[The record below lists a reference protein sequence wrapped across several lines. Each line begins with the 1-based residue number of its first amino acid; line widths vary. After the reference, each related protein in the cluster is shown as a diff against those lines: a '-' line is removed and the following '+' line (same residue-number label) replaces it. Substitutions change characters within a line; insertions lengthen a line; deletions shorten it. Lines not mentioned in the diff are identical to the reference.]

1 MAARKKTELT
11 YSQASTE
18 LDAIL
23 EEIETGTANI
33 DVLSE
38 RVERASTLI
47 KFCREKLAGTELRVN
62 EIVDGLR
69 PSATAEDVASDG
81 EEA

>member
-69 PSATAEDVASDG
+69 PSATADAESD